1 MKRLGSKIVGIDL
14 GTTNTALAYFDGILK
29 KGVCCTNGD
38 GSPLTASAV
47 TFFSEDNVLVG
58 NGARDSAVAY
68 PDITATLFKR
78 KMGIETDG
86 ITVNGITYSPQQLS
100 AIVLKSVMNDA
111 EEELGEKITDAVITV
126 PAYFGTNR
134 RRATMEA
141 GMLAGLNVRGI
152 LDEPVAA
159 IYNADS
165 IGKLEGK
172 NCLVVDLG
180 GGTLDIVVAH
190 VTGDSIN
197 EVFIDGDL
205 NLGGSDWDAAFR
217 EYIRKE
223 YLAGKQLGVEDE
235 QELLIKTEMAKKRL
249 SDKAETKFS
258 VSTHEGR
265 VDISLTRK
273 EFEACTCGLLERV
286 RIVLDRVRRKMS
298 EKPAEREIDLI
309 VLAGGATRMPQIREL
324 LDELFPG
331 KNVSAK
337 DVDCAVAKG
346 AAAYARMLEAEEQP
360 GVVKMF
366 DNPEAKKLKRI
377 AGRSYGISAYIAGT
391 EEEKVWNMIYKNTCL
406 PDRSEHVFQTRY
418 ANQKTACLEIYE
430 NNEDAYRA
438 ELEDSVLIG
447 ELVLEI
453 NGDLPVGTPIY
464 TTLTLDENGM
474 LHAKGYEKTG
484 QTEIETYIQTEA
496 LLEEGDLIAE
506 QEQIATMLQVV

>member
-1 MKRLGSKIVGIDL
+1 M
-14 GTTNTALAYFDGILK
+14 
-29 KGVCCTNGD
+29 
-38 GSPLTASAV
+38 
-47 TFFSEDNVLVG
+47 
-58 NGARDSAVAY
+58 
-68 PDITATLFKR
+68 
-78 KMGIETDG
+78 
-86 ITVNGITYSPQQLS
+86 
-100 AIVLKSVMNDA
+100 KSVTNDA

-190 VTGDSIN
+190 VTGESIN
-197 EVFIDGDL
+197 ELFIDGDL

-223 YLAGKQLGVEDE
+223 YLAGKQLEVEDE

-249 SDKAETKFS
+249 SDKMETKFS
-258 VSTHEGR
+258 VSTCEGR
-265 VDISLTRK
+265 FEISLTRN
-273 EFEACTCGLLERV
+273 EFEKCTAGLLDRV
-286 RIVLDRVRRKMS
+286 RLVLDRVRQMMS
-298 EKPAEREIDLI
+298 KKTDNREIDLI
-309 VLAGGATRMPQIREL
+309 ILAGGATRMPQIRAL

-346 AAAYARMLEAEEQP
+346 AAVYARMLQTEEQP
-360 GVVKMF
+360 AVVKMF
-366 DNPEAKKLKRI
+366 DNPGTKNLKRI

-391 EEEKVWNMIYKNTCL
+391 EEEKVWNMIYKNSGL
-406 PDRSEHVFQTRY
+406 PDEGEHVFQTRY
-418 ANQKTACLEIYE
+418 ANQRTVLLEIYE
-430 NNEDAYRA
+430 NNENAYKT
-438 ELEDSVLIG
+438 EVEDSTLIG
-447 ELVLEI
+447 KFVLEI
-453 NGDLPVGTPIY
+453 TGYLPVWPPMY
-464 TTLTLDENGM
+464 TSLKLDENGM
-474 LHAKGYEKTG
+474 LHA
-484 QTEIETYIQTEA
+484 
-496 LLEEGDLIAE
+496 
-506 QEQIATMLQVV
+506 

>member
-1 MKRLGSKIVGIDL
+1 MRQFGCKIVGIDL
-14 GTTNTALAYFDGILK
+14 GTTNTLLAYFDGILK
-29 KGVCCTNGD
+29 KGVCCTNSD

-58 NGARDSAVAY
+58 NGAKDSAVAY

-100 AIVLKSVMNDA
+100 ALVLKSVTNDA

-190 VTGDSIN
+190 VTEESIN
-197 EVFIDGDL
+197 ELFIDGDL

-223 YLAGKQLGVEDE
+223 YLAGKQLEIDEE
-235 QELLIKTEMAKKRL
+235 QELIIKTEMAKKRL
-249 SDKAETKFS
+249 SDKTETKFS
-258 VSTHEGR
+258 ISTREGR
-265 VDISLTRK
+265 FEISLTRN
-273 EFEACTCGLLERV
+273 EFEKCTAGLLDRVRLVLERV
-286 RIVLDRVRRKMS
+286 RQMMS
-298 EKPAEREIDLI
+298 KKTDNREIDLI
-309 VLAGGATRMPQIREL
+309 ILAGGATRMPQIRVL

-346 AAAYARMLEAEEQP
+346 AAVYARMLQAEEQP
-360 GVVKMF
+360 AIVKMF
-366 DNPEAKKLKRI
+366 DNPETKKLKRI
-377 AGRSYGISAYIAGT
+377 VGRSYGISAYIAGT
-391 EEEKVWNMIYKNTCL
+391 EEEKVWNMIYKNSGL
-406 PDRSEHVFQTRY
+406 PDEGGHVFQTRY
-418 ANQKTACLEIYE
+418 ANQKTVLLEIYE
-430 NNEDAYRA
+430 NNENAYKA
-438 ELEDSVLIG
+438 EVEDSTLIG
-447 ELVLEI
+447 KLVLEI

-464 TTLTLDENGM
+464 TSLNLDENGM

-484 QTEIETYIQTEA
+484 NTEIETYIQTNA

-506 QEQIATMLQVV
+506 QEQIAAMLQVV

>member
-1 MKRLGSKIVGIDL
+1 MRQFGCKIVGIDL
-14 GTTNTALAYFDGILK
+14 GTTNTVLAYFDGILK
-29 KGVCCTNGD
+29 KGVCCTNSD

-58 NGARDSAVAY
+58 NGAKDSAVAY

-78 KMGIETDG
+78 KMGIETNG
-86 ITVNGITYSPQQLS
+86 ITVKGVTYSPQQLS
-100 AIVLKSVMNDA
+100 ALVLKSVTNDA

-190 VTGDSIN
+190 VTGESIN
-197 EVFIDGDL
+197 ELFIDGDL

-223 YLAGKQLGVEDE
+223 YLAGKQLEVEDE

-249 SDKAETKFS
+249 SDKMETKFS
-258 VSTHEGR
+258 VSTCEGR
-265 VDISLTRK
+265 FEISLTRN
-273 EFEACTCGLLERV
+273 EFEKCTAGLLDRV
-286 RIVLDRVRRKMS
+286 RLVLDRVRQMMS
-298 EKPAEREIDLI
+298 KKTDNREIDLI
-309 VLAGGATRMPQIREL
+309 ILAGGATRMPQIRAL

-346 AAAYARMLEAEEQP
+346 AAVYARMLQTEEQP
-360 GVVKMF
+360 AVVKMF
-366 DNPEAKKLKRI
+366 DNPGTKNLKRI

-391 EEEKVWNMIYKNTCL
+391 EEEKVWNMIYKNSGL
-406 PDRSEHVFQTRY
+406 PDEGEHVFQTRY
-418 ANQKTACLEIYE
+418 ANQRTVLLEIYE
-430 NNEDAYRA
+430 NNENAYKT
-438 ELEDSVLIG
+438 EVEDSTLIG
-447 ELVLEI
+447 KFVLEI

-464 TTLTLDENGM
+464 TSLKLDENGM

-484 QTEIETYIQTEA
+484 NTEIETYIQTNA

-506 QEQIATMLQVV
+506 QEQIAAMLQVV

>member
-1 MKRLGSKIVGIDL
+1 MRQFGCKIVGIDL
-14 GTTNTALAYFDGILK
+14 GTTNTLLAYFDGILK
-29 KGVCCTNGD
+29 KGVCCTNSD

-58 NGARDSAVAY
+58 NGAKDSAVAY

-100 AIVLKSVMNDA
+100 ALVLKSVTNDA

-190 VTGDSIN
+190 VTEESIN
-197 EVFIDGDL
+197 ELFIDGDL

-223 YLAGKQLGVEDE
+223 YLAGKQLEIDEE
-235 QELLIKTEMAKKRL
+235 QELIIKTEMAKKRL
-249 SDKAETKFS
+249 SDKTETKFS
-258 VSTHEGR
+258 ISTCEGR
-265 VDISLTRK
+265 FEISLTRN
-273 EFEACTCGLLERV
+273 EFEKCTAGLLDRVRLVLERV
-286 RIVLDRVRRKMS
+286 RQMMS
-298 EKPAEREIDLI
+298 KKTDNREIDLI
-309 VLAGGATRMPQIREL
+309 ILAGGATRMPQIRVL

-346 AAAYARMLEAEEQP
+346 AAVYARMLQAEEQP
-360 GVVKMF
+360 AVVKMF
-366 DNPEAKKLKRI
+366 DNPETKKLKRI
-377 AGRSYGISAYIAGT
+377 VGRSYGISAYVDGT
-391 EEEKVWNMIYKNTCL
+391 DHRKVFNMIYKSSVL
-406 PDRSEHVFQTRY
+406 PAEGDNVFYTRY
-418 ANQKTACLEIYE
+418 DNQKTVSLKIHE
-430 NNEDAYRA
+430 NNESTYAT
-438 ELEDSVLIG
+438 ELTESTLIG
-447 ELVLEI
+447 ECELKV
-453 NGDLPVGTPIY
+453 NGNLPVGTPIY
-464 TTLTLDENGM
+464 TILTLDENGM
-474 LHAKGYEKTG
+474 LYAKGYEKTG
-484 QTEIETYIQTEA
+484 QTEIETHIQTEA

-506 QEQIATMLQVV
+506 QEQIAAMLQVV

>member
-1 MKRLGSKIVGIDL
+1 MRRLGSKIVGIDL
-14 GTTNTALAYFDGILK
+14 GTTNTVLAYFDGILK
-29 KGVCCTNGD
+29 KGVCCTNSD

-100 AIVLKSVMNDA
+100 ALVLKSVMNDA

-190 VTGDSIN
+190 ITRESIN
-197 EVFIDGDL
+197 ELFIEGDL

-223 YLAGKQLGVEDE
+223 YLAGKRLEVEDE

-249 SDKAETKFS
+249 SDKTETKFS
-258 VSTHEGR
+258 VSTREGHFE
-265 VDISLTRK
+265 ISLTRK
-273 EFEACTCGLLERV
+273 EFEKCTTELLDRV
-286 RIVLDRVRRKMS
+286 RLVLDRVRQVMSKKMDN
-298 EKPAEREIDLI
+298 REIDLI
-309 VLAGGATRMPQIREL
+309 VLAGGATRMPQIRAL

-331 KNVSAK
+331 KNVLAK

-346 AAAYARMLEAEEQP
+346 AAVYARMLQAEEQP
-360 GVVKMF
+360 AVVKMF
-366 DNPEAKKLKRI
+366 DNPETKKLKRI
-377 AGRSYGISAYIAGT
+377 AGRSYGISAYIADT
-391 EEEKVWNMIYKNTCL
+391 EEKKVWNMIYKNSDL
-406 PDRSEHVFQTRY
+406 PDEREHVFQTRY
-418 ANQKTACLEIYE
+418 VNQKTVLLEIYE
-430 NNEDAYRA
+430 NNEYAYKA
-438 ELEDSVLIG
+438 EVADSTLIG
-447 ELVLEI
+447 KCVLEI

-464 TTLTLDENGM
+464 TSLTLDENGM
-474 LHAKGYEKTG
+474 LYVKGYEKTG
-484 QTEIETYIQTEA
+484 NTEIETYIKTNA

-506 QEQIATMLQVV
+506 QEQIASMLQVV